1 MQSCLIARGC
11 ESPSDASS
19 DNATV
24 TWNQSFRND
33 KPADPRGGSTGIL
46 IGDSRA
52 HDSLVTNSIV
62 DFNVVYDN
70 EDSGIEVKGAS
81 RIALRR
87 NISCRNLDHGF
98 DNNKVKQIR
107 WINNIAHGNQHDGFS
122 VEDTSHY
129 VEAYNN
135 IFAYNAVTGSNL
147 GPQGTSLGPVREMF
161 VDSITNGFISDHNLI
176 YGRTPGTYGTAPNTW
191 NRYLTDFPSGNASTL
206 AEHKLENFPNDANSF
221 TGVPGFADT
230 TGGFVD
236 FSIAA
241 LTDSV
246 VDRGKTDMTGWFS
259 PMWLSSDPRGFVA
272 YDAPRTDG
280 GAGSVTF
287 SDIGAYEVDPAPGAP
302 TIGVGAGRYD
312 VVVTWYERGN
322 DADDNTALTHEVYL
336 DGTGQ
341 GASSALAPGTPV
353 CFHRD
358 GLSDCTPLEIKVK
371 ITDLNQV
378 VWSNVVN
385 TSTDCSGTQA
395 YYCDEQGMMAGGGG
409 EESSMAS
416 LEELGVQQGVD
427 YPLSLSVLG
436 PNPARSLD
444 GVVFAI
450 PKAMNGSPYEL
461 SLFDVSGR
469 RVMTAGSG
477 AARAGWWLQPLP
489 VAGDHSRDLSA
500 GVYFLRL
507 VVANRTLTRTVILVP

>member
-1 MQSCLIARGC
+1 
-11 ESPSDASS
+11 
-19 DNATV
+19 
-24 TWNQSFRND
+24 
-33 KPADPRGGSTGIL
+33 
-46 IGDSRA
+46 
-52 HDSLVTNSIV
+52 
-62 DFNVVYDN
+62 
-70 EDSGIEVKGAS
+70 
-81 RIALRR
+81 
-87 NISCRNLDHGF
+87 
-98 DNNKVKQIR
+98 
-107 WINNIAHGNQHDGFS
+107 
-122 VEDTSHY
+122 
-129 VEAYNN
+129 
-135 IFAYNAVTGSNL
+135 
-147 GPQGTSLGPVREMF
+147 
-161 VDSITNGFISDHNLI
+161 
-176 YGRTPGTYGTAPNTW
+176 
-191 NRYLTDFPSGNASTL
+191 
-206 AEHKLENFPNDANSF
+206 
-221 TGVPGFADT
+221 
-230 TGGFVD
+230 
-236 FSIAA
+236 
-241 LTDSV
+241 
-246 VDRGKTDMTGWFS
+246 
-259 PMWLSSDPRGFVA
+259 
-272 YDAPRTDG
+272 
-280 GAGSVTF
+280 VTF

-312 VVVTWYERGN
+312 VVVTSYERGN